1 MSLSDVHS
9 WLSDALLFYT
19 LLTGL
24 WGLLNFIGER
34 EVSLG
39 YWGALAMAQ
48 MLVMSQGLLGGLLWL
63 QDKRPAQGI
72 HVIYGTLAALGLP
85 LIYAIT
91 RGREGRRESLAYG
104 VALLLV
110 ALLVWGAAATT

>member
-1 MSLSDVHS
+1 MSLSDIHS
-9 WLSDALLFYT
+9 WLSDALLLYT
-19 LLTGL
+19 LLAGA

-34 EVSLG
+34 QVGLG
-39 YWGALAMAQ
+39 YWGALMIAQ

-85 LIYAIT
+85 IIYAVT

-104 VALLLV
+104 VALLLI
-110 ALLVWGAAATT
+110 ALLTWGATAAA